1 MKTLSKAWLGMK
13 QETKVIF
20 YIASFVFSVILF
32 VGILIYAHH
41 LNEKKDLVTEVVDV
55 GVTISADFKIS
66 KLAGDTTAV
75 SATGGTFLVAGIF
88 QAIKGNLLNIEVR
101 GNGSKK
107 LCDTVQDICFELI

>member
-1 MKTLSKAWLGMK
+1 METLRKAWLGMK

-20 YIASFVFSVILF
+20 YIISLVFSVILF

-41 LNEKKDLVTEVVDV
+41 WNEKKHLVTEVIDV

-66 KLAGDTTAV
+66 KLTGDTTAV

-88 QAIKGNLLNIEVR
+88 QAIKGNQLNIEVR